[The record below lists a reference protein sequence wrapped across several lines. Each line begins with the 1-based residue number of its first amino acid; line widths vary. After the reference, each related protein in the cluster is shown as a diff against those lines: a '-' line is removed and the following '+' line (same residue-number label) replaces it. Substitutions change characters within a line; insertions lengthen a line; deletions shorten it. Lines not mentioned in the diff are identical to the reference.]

1 LIRQAIELSI
11 WGSLSP
17 VTSVSVGPQSAAEAD
32 EVATIVQAAARAMT
46 LRIFLDLDT
55 CAASSAQHVPARG
68 PRILGRMSFSSDP
81 PGVDQ

>member
-32 EVATIVQAAARAMT
+32 AVATTVQVAARAMT
-46 LRIFLDLDT
+46 LRIFLGLDT
-55 CAASSAQHVPARG
+55 CSESSAQQVPA
-68 PRILGRMSFSSDP
+68 
-81 PGVDQ
+81 